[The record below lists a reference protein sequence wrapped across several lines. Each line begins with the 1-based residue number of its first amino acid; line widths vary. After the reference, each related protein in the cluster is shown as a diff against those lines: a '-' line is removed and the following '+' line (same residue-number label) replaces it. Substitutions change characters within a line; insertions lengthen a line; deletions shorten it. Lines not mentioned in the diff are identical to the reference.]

1 MPDTA
6 AQTEN
11 VPAMKLLLVGCGKMG
26 GAMLRGWL
34 DGGMVDA
41 CRVVDISDAALPDDD
56 RVVFAENAGAVP
68 DDFTPDVVI
77 FAVKPQIMDDVAP
90 LYRRYADGETLFLSI
105 AAGKPVA
112 FFEGALGADARIV
125 RAMPNTPAAIGRGV
139 TVAYGNAGVT
149 ESDRGKVAML
159 LSAVSRVFWVEDE
172 TLMDPVTAVSGSG
185 PAYVFLLVEAMA
197 NAGEKAGLPRELAE
211 ELARNT
217 VTGSAALIEASPD
230 VEPAQLRENVTSPKG
245 TTWAALQVLMDA
257 QDGVQPLF
265 DKAIQAATDRS
276 KELSG

>member
-41 CRVVDISDAALPDDD
+41 CRVVDISDATLPDDD
-56 RVVFAENAGAVP
+56 RVVFAENAGTVP

-112 FFEGALGADARIV
+112 FFEDALGADARIV

-159 LSAVSRVFWVEDE
+159 LSAVSHVFWVEDE
-172 TLMDPVTAVSGSG
+172 MLMDPVTAVSGSG

-211 ELARNT
+211 DLARDT